1 MITAILYREF
11 SGQSLSEVA
20 QQFSIPCARLRA
32 WAAALED
39 DLPAIK
45 ATLKLEPAGAAAKS
59 RGRGRATYYNNPEM
73 VDAVAAIRMLGFRDA
88 LRAGSR

>member
-1 MITAILYREF
+1 M
-11 SGQSLSEVA
+11 
-20 QQFSIPCARLRA
+20 
-32 WAAALED
+32 
-39 DLPAIK
+39 

-59 RGRGRATYYNNPEM
+59 RGGGRATYYNNPEM

>member
-20 QQFSIPCARLRA
+20 QQFSITRARLQA
-32 WAAALED
+32 WARALED
-39 DLPAIK
+39 DLPAIM

-59 RGRGRATYYNNPEM
+59 RGGGRATYYNNPEM